1 MCSRVSRL
9 EISWAVLASVACIL
23 EPRYAALCCAM
34 LCYFQLDLPPG
45 TPKNAEK
52 RPTPGGDMALRRIKT
67 LSGGQKSR
75 VALAIV
81 TYRQFF
87 GGTL

>member
-1 MCSRVSRL
+1 
-9 EISWAVLASVACIL
+9 
-23 EPRYAALCCAM
+23 
-34 LCYFQLDLPPG
+34 
-45 TPKNAEK
+45 
-52 RPTPGGDMALRRIKT
+52 MALRRIKT

-87 GGTL
+87 GGMWHHVAHLDVSTCFDSFVLQHFL